1 MDTPSQATPTVVSAS
16 PGGNFLPLA
25 LVAGLFFIL
34 GFVTWL
40 NGSLMPYLEEV
51 LTLTPLDASLILFAF
66 YVSSTLVAIPSVSL
80 IAKVGYKNSMALGLV
95 GMAVAALT
103 FIPAAMAHTFAL
115 FLFAQFL
122 MGASLTLLQ
131 TAVNPYVVKIGPEE
145 SAAVRISVM
154 GMLNKSAGIVA
165 PMMFTALILSG
176 MSHTG
181 TTPTEEEKRAM
192 ADSLIFPYM
201 GMALCILAV
210 ALIVKLS
217 SLPELN
223 LDAEDAGEVRDSGFH
238 FKESLAHPNLVLG
251 VFALILYVGVEVIAA
266 DTIGSYGRSIGYE
279 NYTSLTSFT
288 MTFMLIGYGL
298 GISFIPRLISQAS
311 ALLVSAVLGCLL
323 SVAIVLG
330 DNQST
335 AIANVILVPFGL
347 PALPDTLVFIAMMGL
362 ANAIVWPAVWPMALS
377 GLGRLTGTGSALLV
391 MAIAGGGVL
400 PVLLNSLGAH
410 EEVGRQTAYIIT
422 LPAYLFILFYAAK
435 GHKIK
440 RWKK

>member
-1 MDTPSQATPTVVSAS
+1 MDTQSQAAPMVATAPA
-16 PGGNFLPLA
+16 GKFIPLA

-34 GFVTWL
+34 GFITWL

-51 LTLTPLDASLILFAF
+51 LTLTPVHASLILFAF

-80 IAKVGYKNSMALGLV
+80 IARVGYKNSMALGLV
-95 GMAVAALT
+95 GMAAAALT
-103 FIPAAMAHTFAL
+103 FIPAAMAQMFTL
-115 FLFAQFL
+115 FLLAQFL

-131 TAVNPYVVKIGPEE
+131 TAVNPYVVKIGPED

-165 PMMFTALILSG
+165 PLLFAALIASG
-176 MSHTG
+176 MSFSG
-181 TTPTEEEKRAM
+181 SVPTEEEKKAM
-192 ADSLIFPYM
+192 SDSLILPYL
-201 GMALCILAV
+201 GMAFCILLV
-210 ALIVKLS
+210 ALVVKLS

-223 LDAEDAGEVRDSGFH
+223 LDVEDSGEVRDSGFH
-238 FKESLAHPNLVLG
+238 FKASLAHPNLILG

-279 NYTSLTSFT
+279 NFTTLTSFT

-298 GISFIPRLISQAS
+298 GISLIPRFISQAN
-311 ALLVSAVLGCLL
+311 ALLASAVLGCLL
-323 SVAIVLG
+323 SLAIVFG

-335 AIANVILVPFGL
+335 AIAEIILVPFGL
-347 PALPDTLVFIAMMGL
+347 PALPDTIFCIAMMGL
-362 ANAIVWPAVWPMALS
+362 ANAIVWPVVWPMALS

-391 MAIAGGGVL
+391 MAIAGGGIL
-400 PVLLNSLGAH
+400 PVLLNTLASH
-410 EEVGRQTAYIIT
+410 EEIGRQTAYIIA
-422 LPAYLFILFYAAK
+422 LPAYLFILFYAVK

>member
-1 MDTPSQATPTVVSAS
+1 MDTQLQSA
-16 PGGNFLPLA
+16 PVITTAPPGNFIPLA

-40 NGSLMPYLEEV
+40 NGSLLPYLEEV
-51 LTLTPLDASLILFAF
+51 LTLTPLHASLILFAF

-80 IAKVGYKNSMALGLV
+80 IARVGYKNSMALGLV
-95 GMAVAALT
+95 GMAMAALT
-103 FIPAAMAHTFAL
+103 FIPAAMAQTFAL
-115 FLFAQFL
+115 FLLAQFL

-165 PMMFTALILSG
+165 PLMFAALIASG
-176 MSHTG
+176 MSQTG
-181 TTPTEEEKRAM
+181 SVPTAEEKKAM
-192 ADSLIFPYM
+192 SDSLILPYL
-201 GMALCILAV
+201 GMAFCILLV
-210 ALIVKLS
+210 ALVVKLS

-223 LDAEDAGEVRDSGFH
+223 LDAEDSGEVRDSGFH
-238 FKESLAHPNLVLG
+238 FKESLAHPNLILG
-251 VFALILYVGVEVIAA
+251 VLALILYVGVEVLAA

-298 GISFIPRLISQAS
+298 GISLIPRFISQAN
-311 ALLVSAVLGCLL
+311 ALLVSAVLGCVL
-323 SVAIVLG
+323 SLAIVFS
-330 DNQST
+330 NSQST
-335 AIANVILVPFGL
+335 AIADLLLVPFGL
-347 PALPDTLVFIAMMGL
+347 PALPDTLLFIALMGL
-362 ANAIVWPAVWPMALS
+362 ANAIVWPAIWPMALS

-400 PVLLNSLGAH
+400 PLLLGTLASH
-410 EEVGRQTAYIIT
+410 EGIGRQTAYIIA

-440 RWKK
+440 RWK